1 MKKIKLFEE
10 FLNEGSTWEKL
21 SAKSKEVFGEFAI
34 DTLSEDDMAKI
45 INLKEADKL
54 AKKKF
59 GEFGFATL
67 SADEMKEL
75 INKYP
80 NLVI

>member
-10 FLNEGSTWEKL
+10 FLNESSTWEKL
-21 SAKSKEVFGEFAI
+21 TAKSEKVFGELAI
-34 DTLSEDDMAKI
+34 DSLTEDDMAKI

-67 SADEMKEL
+67 STDEMKEL